1 MGSEES
7 NSNEA
12 VREAELLIQKLNE
25 LGHGEQISDQE
36 FLDYYE
42 RLPSRPRRVNL
53 KVRLEDEGIYKQED
67 RHGGTDCIAS
77 DITNSRFSPRSY
89 LYNIYLFHI
98 PCSILLVFT

>member
-1 MGSEES
+1 MGLVES

-53 KVRLEDEGIYKQED
+53 KVRLEDEDIYKQED
-67 RHGGTDCIAS
+67 RHG
-77 DITNSRFSPRSY
+77 
-89 LYNIYLFHI
+89 LYRLRYYKFKVQSTIL
-98 PCSILLVFT
+98 SI